1 MSGHSKWANIKRKK
15 AKVDA
20 QRSNIISKALRD
32 VMLAARH
39 GGGNPDT
46 NFRLKMAIDKAKQA
60 NVPMDS
66 INRSVKRG
74 IGDVEGGQIEEIT
87 YEGYG
92 PGGVAVLAEAAT
104 DNRNRTASEIR
115 HIFSKHGGKLAEI
128 GAVAW
133 MFDQRGYIEIGRSGL
148 TEEEA
153 LEMCIE
159 AGALDMQTGE
169 DVFEVYSDPA
179 ELEQVK
185 IRLEEAGA
193 DVQTAGLTMLPKT
206 YVNLDGDDAAK
217 MLTLFD
223 LLESHDDVSRV
234 YANFDIPED
243 ILDQNA

>member
-74 IGDVEGGQIEEIT
+74 LGDVEGGQIEEIT

-128 GAVAW
+128 GLLHGCLISVAT
-133 MFDQRGYIEIGRSGL
+133 SK
-148 TEEEA
+148 
-153 LEMCIE
+153 
-159 AGALDMQTGE
+159 LD
-169 DVFEVYSDPA
+169 V
-179 ELEQVK
+179 
-185 IRLEEAGA
+185 
-193 DVQTAGLTMLPKT
+193 
-206 YVNLDGDDAAK
+206 AA
-217 MLTLFD
+217 
-223 LLESHDDVSRV
+223 
-234 YANFDIPED
+234 
-243 ILDQNA
+243 

>member
-39 GGGNPDT
+39 GGGSADA

-66 INRSVKRG
+66 INRSIKRG
-74 IGDVEGGQIEEIT
+74 IGEVEGGQIEEIT

-92 PGGVAVLAEAAT
+92 PGGVAVLAEVAT

-133 MFDQRGYIEIGRSGL
+133 MFDQRGYIEISRGGL
-148 TEEEA
+148 TEEDA

-159 AGALDMQTGE
+159 AGALDMQTEE
-169 DVFEVYSDPA
+169 DVFEVYTDPS

-185 IRLEEAGA
+185 IKLEEAGA
-193 DVQTAGLTMLPKT
+193 DVQTAELTMLPKT
-206 YVNLDGDDAAK
+206 YVNVDGGDAAK

-234 YANFDIPED
+234 YANFDIAED
-243 ILDQNA
+243 LLNENP